1 MLSKTII
8 LGLKFFL
15 IFFDLG
21 VDFFENSCILISV
34 MRETLKE
41 NKKLVCQECGR
52 EDGAKSDW
60 EGYISVWEWGN
71 EHDFGTI
78 CDECQEDQ
86 IDSL

>member
-1 MLSKTII
+1 MSKIII

-41 NKKLVCQECGR
+41 NKKLVCQVCQR

-71 EHDFGTI
+71 EHDCGTI
-78 CDECQEDQ
+78 CDECHEDM
-86 IDSL
+86 IDER

>member
-1 MLSKTII
+1 
-8 LGLKFFL
+8 
-15 IFFDLG
+15 
-21 VDFFENSCILISV
+21 

-60 EGYISVWEWGN
+60 EGFISVWEWGN
-71 EHDFGTI
+71 PYDHGTI
-78 CDECQEDQ
+78 CDECKEDQ

>member
-1 MLSKTII
+1 MSKTII

-60 EGYISVWEWGN
+60 EGFISVWEWGN

>member
-1 MLSKTII
+1 MSKIII

-60 EGYISVWEWGN
+60 EGFISVSEWGN

>member
-1 MLSKTII
+1 MLA
-8 LGLKFFL
+8 
-15 IFFDLG
+15 
-21 VDFFENSCILISV
+21 FFEICDILFCV

-60 EGYISVWEWGN
+60 EGFISVWEWGN
-71 EHDFGTI
+71 PYDHGTI

-86 IDSL
+86 IDQCL

>member
-1 MLSKTII
+1 MSKTII
-8 LGLKFFL
+8 LGLNFFL

-60 EGYISVWEWGN
+60 EGFISVWEWGN